1 MHTWI
6 IENKLAQSPLPNLSE
21 INKLNKYFTGV
32 VVLTMQHE
40 MPLFYIDKL
49 LENGLDVLH
58 LPTFDHHP
66 VDLLDLLRAILFIEK
81 HIREGGAV
89 LVHCYGGVGRSG
101 LTTSAYLVYKGL
113 NLYDAVKYVRS
124 KVPGSL
130 ENQWQLQILEDLYT
144 LINTVGSH
152 MINEFMKFVN
162 KLSTNDVVSY
172 KHLSKVLQFTIELYN
187 ILNFAGEVDL
197 KKETESSMIHIH
209 REDFYVEIVNSL
221 GLKEI
226 NESLLANLSHTL
238 DHTMDSRV
246 VVLYDRH
253 IDKPEVMLLCRDNCN
268 DIATVFLQELRKYSH
283 IITDIPDVYWDIFL
297 NYV

>member
-1 MHTWI
+1 MYTWI

-21 INKLNKYFTGV
+21 INRLSRYFTGV

-49 LENGLDVLH
+49 VENGLDVLH

-81 HIREGGAV
+81 HIKEGGAV

-124 KVPGSL
+124 RAPGSL
-130 ENQWQLQILEDLYT
+130 ENQWQLQMLEDLYA
-144 LINTVGSH
+144 LINTVGSNV
-152 MINEFMKFVN
+152 INEFTKFADE
-162 KLSTNDVVSY
+162 LSMNDIVSY

-187 ILNFAGEVDL
+187 ILEFTKDIDL
-197 KKETESSMIHIH
+197 KKEIESSMIHIH
-209 REDFYVEIVNSL
+209 RKDFYVKIMNSL
-221 GLKEI
+221 RLKEV
-226 NESLLANLSHTL
+226 NESFLVNLSHTL
-238 DHTMDSRV
+238 DYTMDSRV
-246 VVLYDRH
+246 VVLYNRH
-253 IDKPEVMLLCRDNCN
+253 VDKPEIMLLCRDNCN
-268 DIATVFLQELRKYSH
+268 DIVIEFMHCLKKYSY